1 MDLGWVGLTQVESE
15 EVRTSR
21 LTPRNRSNW
30 TTGGTSGSTSI
41 SLKLSYRLWQ
51 SYFESIMV
59 KGGYSLSS
67 RRTKNSQLKRQK
79 SVEIHLSLTLMRV
92 KLVPVNVIGD
102 EENKVF
108 FN

>member
-1 MDLGWVGLTQVESE
+1 MDLGWVGMTQVGSE
-15 EVRTSR
+15 KVMTSR
-21 LTPRNRSNW
+21 WTPRQKSSG

-41 SLKLSYRLWQ
+41 SQKLSDKLWK
-51 SYFESIMV
+51 SKYVKSSMF

-92 KLVPVNVIGD
+92 KLVH
-102 EENKVF
+102 
-108 FN
+108 